1 MPLFGEMTHAS
12 RSVRHVGIDIT
23 RPFMGTLR
31 IAMIRIP
38 WCNRGILPGP
48 IPVL

>member
-1 MPLFGEMTHAS
+1 MPLFGEMTNPS
-12 RSVRHVGIDIT
+12 RNVRHVATDIT

-38 WCNRGILPGP
+38 WCNLGILPGP
-48 IPVL
+48 ILIL